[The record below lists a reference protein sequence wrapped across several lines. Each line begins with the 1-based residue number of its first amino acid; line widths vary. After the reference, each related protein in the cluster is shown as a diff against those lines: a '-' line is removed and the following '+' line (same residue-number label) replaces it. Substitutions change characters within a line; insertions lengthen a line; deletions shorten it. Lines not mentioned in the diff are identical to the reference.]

1 MMNLCGQTF
10 GSAEI
15 FIPSHNPTYRITLS
29 GQLVVICTFLMD
41 PLRLLVIGCSALTH
55 LCIRETD
62 LRHHI
67 LWQTYT
73 SGSIVLGHLI
83 ILKID
88 GIADQ
93 LAFWWPRRLLLLQ
106 RVPPCTHLSSTV
118 VHPSIFLD
126 IAQNWSAKA
135 LREFSKVHL
144 APE

>member
-1 MMNLCGQTF
+1 MMNLWCQNF

-15 FIPSHNPTYRITLS
+15 FIPSPNPTYRITLS

-41 PLRLLVIGCSALTH
+41 PLWLPAIGCSALTH

-62 LRHHI
+62 LRHHV

-73 SGSIVLGHLI
+73 SGSLVLGHLI

-106 RVPPCTHLSSTV
+106 RGSS
-118 VHPSIFLD
+118 VHSLVIDCCPSIH
-126 IAQNWSAKA
+126 
-135 LREFSKVHL
+135 FSETLLKIGQQR
-144 APE
+144 P

>member
-1 MMNLCGQTF
+1 MMNLWGQNF

-29 GQLVVICTFLMD
+29 EQLVVICNFLMD
-41 PLRLLVIGCSALTH
+41 PLRLPVIGCSALTH

-62 LRHHI
+62 LGHHI
-67 LWQTYT
+67 LWQTYS

-88 GIADQ
+88 Q

-106 RVPPCTHLSSTV
+106 KVPPCTRLSSTV